1 MKIREELLLASDSE
15 QTRKQSAAD
24 NSTGDQ
30 SQTESQQTVKRGEKD
45 IWIKKRK
52 TLRIQAPDVS

>member
-1 MKIREELLLASDSE
+1 MKIREELLQASDSE

-30 SQTESQQTVKRGEKD
+30 SQTESQ
-45 IWIKKRK
+45 
-52 TLRIQAPDVS
+52 